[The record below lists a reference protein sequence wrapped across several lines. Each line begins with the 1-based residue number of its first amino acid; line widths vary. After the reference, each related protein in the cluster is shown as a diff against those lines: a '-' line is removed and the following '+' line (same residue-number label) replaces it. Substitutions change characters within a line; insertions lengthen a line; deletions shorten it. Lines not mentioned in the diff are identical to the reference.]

1 MARKLEFDA
10 SINIDMKSAVSDS
23 FKDNILMIPLEKI
36 KPCTDNFYS
45 LSEIEMLAD
54 DIDRQGLK
62 HNLVVNIDKN
72 NQNEYWIKSGHRR
85 YNAIVK
91 LINENRISIKKLPC
105 LVDGVK
111 TKAENILDL
120 IMLNATARKMSDS
133 ELIQQY
139 EVLEKTFKELEAEGK
154 TFKGRLREQI
164 SKTLGT
170 SQSQIGKIENIK
182 NNAVEEIKEAVKA
195 GEISISTANN
205 IAKLYSEKQKDFI
218 SEKNI
223 SEIKNKE
230 VVKEVQKEKEQKIKP
245 EKNIEEKSF
254 EDNISEDDFF
264 DYKEEKEYKEIDDIK
279 ENKFEETKDIKFKN
293 EVHKE
298 RFFELLSKIKTTDS
312 YLETVCYLF
321 SLNADCFKSI
331 NDLFDFED
339 SDTNK
344 NIKIKFIEE

>member
-1 MARKLEFDA
+1 MARKMDFD
-10 SINIDMKSAVSDS
+10 INIFKDIKSVASDT
-23 FKDNILMIPLEKI
+23 FKDNVKMIEIENL
-36 KPCTDNFYS
+36 KPGIDNFYQI
-45 LSEIEMLAD
+45 SEIEILAE
-54 DIDRQGLK
+54 DIERQGLK
-62 HNLVVNIDKN
+62 HNLVVSEDKDDIGK
-72 NQNEYWIKSGHRR
+72 YFIKSGHRR
-85 YNAIVK
+85 YNAIKK
-91 LINENRISIKKLPC
+91 LIQENKITSKSVPC
-105 LVDGVK
+105 FIDGVK
-111 TKAENILDL
+111 TKSQNLLDL
-120 IMLNATARKMSDS
+120 IMLNATSRIMSDA

-139 EVLEKTFKELEAEGK
+139 DILDKTFKELELEGN
-154 TFKGRLREQI
+154 FYKGRMREKI
-164 SKTLGT
+164 SKALNI
-170 SQSQIGKIENIK
+170 SSAQVGKIENIK

-205 IAKLYSEKQKDFI
+205 IAKLSDEKQKDFI

-279 ENKFEETKDIKFKN
+279 ENKLEETKDIKFKN

-339 SDTNK
+339 SATNK
-344 NIKIKFIEE
+344 NIKIKFK